1 MILRE
6 RYMLAMGFEPFG
18 LKMARCAQ
26 RVYPTKLQHTPRAHP
41 RQSPVRQL

>member
-6 RYMLAMGFEPFG
+6 RYMLAMGLSP
-18 LKMARCAQ
+18 LVQKWQRCAQ
-26 RVYPTKLQHTPRAHP
+26 RVYPRKLQHTPRAHP